1 MANITIRIDDEVKVQ
16 LQNLVA
22 ELGLDITTYFTMAA
36 KQAIREQRIP
46 FIVSTDN
53 STFEVLYDET
63 FWTFNN
69 DGRLESVIC
78 LIDGKK
84 VNIAVIWDNAG
95 AYVAYDNR
103 KYYVL
108 ESCDDDYGK

>member
-1 MANITIRIDDEVKVQ
+1 MANITIRIDDEVKAQ
-16 LQNLVA
+16 LQELVA

-46 FIVSTDN
+46 FTVSTDN

-69 DGRLESVIC
+69 DGILESVIC

-84 VNIAVIWDNAG
+84 VDIAVTWDNTG
-95 AYVAYDNR
+95 AYVRYDNR

-108 ESCDDDYGK
+108 ESCEG

>member
-16 LQNLVA
+16 LQELVA

-46 FIVSTDN
+46 FAVSTDN
-53 STFEVLYDET
+53 STFEVLCDEAY
-63 FWTFNN
+63 WTFND
-69 DGRLESVIC
+69 DGTLESVVC

-84 VNIAVIWDNAG
+84 VDITVIWDDIG
-95 AYVAYDNR
+95 AYVKYDNR

-108 ESCDDDYGK
+108 EI